1 MKNLALSL
9 ALLSTPLVP
18 TAAHAQSDAEV
29 AQSIADADALFVKG
43 DYDAALTAYRAA
55 YKLKTDPELFIKMGR
70 CFQELGQNDTAV
82 SSYERYLTDAPDGA
96 RRAAVEELIAKL
108 KGTEGMELSLDGDGT
123 DDKPAGEP
131 FPEEGKPAGEP
142 FPEEGTPPAD
152 PEAPASPPP
161 TAAPS
166 TLPPPEAAPGEAPAP
181 IVVDPMVWV
190 AVGAAALVV
199 VSGGAV
205 AAAIAMQPPAPSPEG
220 DLGTFDL
227 R

>member
-1 MKNLALSL
+1 MKNVALSL
-9 ALLSTPLVP
+9 VLLSTPLVP
-18 TAAHAQSDAEV
+18 TVAHAQTGAEV
-29 AQSIADADALFVKG
+29 AQSVADADALFVKG
-43 DYDAALTAYRAA
+43 DYDGALTAYRAA
-55 YKLKTDPELFIKMGR
+55 YKVKADPELFIKMGR
-70 CFQELGQNDTAV
+70 CFQELGQNDTAL
-82 SSYERYLTDAPDGA
+82 SSYERYLTDAPTGA
-96 RRAAVEELIAKL
+96 RRASVEALIAKL

-123 DDKPAGEP
+123 DEKPAGEP
-131 FPEEGKPAGEP
+131 FPEEGAAPAEP
-142 FPEEGTPPAD
+142 ATPP
-152 PEAPASPPP
+152 PPP
-161 TAAPS
+161 PPAPS
-166 TLPPPEAAPGEAPAP
+166 TLPPPEMPPADVPAP